1 MLERQGLEFKSS
13 KGLTKFLVLFIEILR
28 GLHVKNKDAGGSTT
42 TETQEQNNK
51 EPILSSLP
59 KIKVIH

>member
-1 MLERQGLEFKSS
+1 MEFKSS
-13 KGLTKFLVLFIEILR
+13 KGLTKFFVLFIEILR
-28 GLHVKNKDAGGSTT
+28 GLHVKNKDAGGRTT
-42 TETQEQNNK
+42 TEAQEQNK